1 MATLKQIKRELL
13 KVKGRSAWRR
23 GVIEYSWELFDNIE
37 QHENW
42 LGLNSESNY
51 PAAAL
56 GEIMLNGA
64 SNWGEYSWGGCSLI
78 YNEDIAKQLCTPS
91 ELKKTDNGRRNP
103 NSREQWLDVQA
114 RALCQAA
121 HLIKAIAWNID
132 HKRGGADNE
141 N

>member
-13 KVKGRSAWRR
+13 KKKGRSAWRR

-37 QHENW
+37 QRENW
-42 LGLNSESNY
+42 LGLNSESDY
-51 PAAAL
+51 LATAL
-56 GEIMLNGA
+56 DSIMLNGA
-64 SNWGEYSWGGCSLI
+64 SNWNDYSWGGCSLI
-78 YNEDIAKQLCTPS
+78 YNEDIARQLCTPS

-114 RALCQAA
+114 RALWQAA
-121 HLIKAIAWNID
+121 HLIKAIAWDID
-132 HKRGGADNE
+132 HKRGGAGYE